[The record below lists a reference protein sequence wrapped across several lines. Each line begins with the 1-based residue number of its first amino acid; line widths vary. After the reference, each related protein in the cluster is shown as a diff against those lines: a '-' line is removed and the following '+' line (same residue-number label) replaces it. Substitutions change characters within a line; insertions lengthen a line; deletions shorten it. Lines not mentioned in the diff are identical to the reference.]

1 MTAVATTTA
10 IDVTCPPPTVEVGG
24 IEEHIRKRGVVQRPA
39 RNAATCSSNPAQ
51 IRDTSDFE
59 MPDPMPSAAT
69 RSSTA
74 LVETPFTHAS
84 ITTAYRAWSIRRRR
98 SRMTGKNEPCRSF
111 GIRSSTSPACVAT
124 NRGRDPFR
132 SVTRLVAFIAA
143 GAHDLAGLGFDQLLH
158 DQPDRFADQVHALPG
173 TERLQQFGC
182 DRLRQRHRWEPPDE
196 YLPVHIENPADG
208 ALTWRLTD
216 TRNPTTPWDSHATR
230 LTRTGDQ

>member
-1 MTAVATTTA
+1 MQ
-10 IDVTCPPPTVEVGG
+10 VGG
-24 IEEHIRKRGVVQRPA
+24 IEDTYGNAVWCSGRS

-59 MPDPMPSAAT
+59 MPDPIPSAAT

-132 SVTRLVAFIAA
+132 SVTRL
-143 GAHDLAGLGFDQLLH
+143 GL
-158 DQPDRFADQVHALPG
+158 R
-173 TERLQQFGC
+173 
-182 DRLRQRHRWEPPDE
+182 
-196 YLPVHIENPADG
+196 
-208 ALTWRLTD
+208 
-216 TRNPTTPWDSHATR
+216 S
-230 LTRTGDQ
+230 